1 MTTHPSD
8 PPEVAGSAENHLERL
23 LTWKGYS
30 KTLGGLQEESRK
42 TNATEKPNSGEWT
55 EESLNPPPKLIP
67 LC

>member
-42 TNATEKPNSGEWT
+42 TNATEKPNSG
-55 EESLNPPPKLIP
+55 
-67 LC
+67 